1 MDIHT
6 VDPSTKKLVNEA
18 LSAAAR
24 APEFVTKPKR
34 QFIDE
39 GETAKFKVTID
50 GPPDTKVT
58 WSVAGKLVVPSD
70 RIKVRE
76 FVEVVPH
83 EIGFLCDRMM
93 HIQIPITELKY
104 LFYSNGYFEDN
115 NTEIN

>member
-39 GETAKFKVTID
+39 GATAKFKVTID

-58 WSVAGKLVVPSD
+58 WSVAGKPVIPSD

-76 FVEVVPH
+76 KFQVVPF
-83 EIGFLCDRMM
+83 EMGFLCDRMI
-93 HIQIPITELKY
+93 HIQIPLTELKY
-104 LFYSNGYFEDN
+104 LFYSNGYFEGN